1 MATQTTSPTHPLT
14 AAEIRRL
21 PPAERDALL
30 AAAAAAAEQE
40 YLSNPALTA
49 FEAFGEEDLHGES
62 SDSQNQ
68 PR

>member
-1 MATQTTSPTHPLT
+1 MTTKTASPHPLT
-14 AAEIRRL
+14 AAEIRQL
-21 PPAERDALL
+21 PAAERDALL
-30 AAAAAAAEQE
+30 AAAAAAAAQE

-68 PR
+68 TR